1 MTLMQFTLNDHDS
14 LFQNCLDGVLGCSGN
29 RWKGAGI
36 THWEPKPEWRMVQ
49 NLQNGADMWG
59 DTEVKVGDR
68 RYVGFDQ
75 KFRADPQGYLNR
87 MLPVFD
93 VTVTNSGSEPAVL
106 TAIEVLVSRNTPYAQ
121 GDGEETSIPSHLL
134 PVAHRYAL
142 AIPDR
147 YLRSDYEGP
156 FHFSTAATP
165 PLIVP
170 KGDPV
175 RFQLSLNPPSACSGF
190 TRCG

>member
-1 MTLMQFTLNDHDS
+1 MSAPWLKSDNDS
-14 LFQNCLDGVLGCSGN
+14 F
-29 RWKGAGI
+29 W
-36 THWEPKPEWRMVQ
+36 PEWRMVQ

-93 VTVTNSGSEPAVL
+93 ITVTNSGSDPAVL
-106 TAIEVLVSRNTPYAQ
+106 TAIEVLVSRNAPYAQ
-121 GDGEETSIPSHLL
+121 GDGEETSVPSHLL
-134 PVAHRYAL
+134 PVAHRYAIT
-142 AIPDR
+142 IPDR
-147 YLRSDYEGP
+147 YLRSDSEGP

-175 RFQLSLNPPSACSGF
+175 RFQLSFNSSIGMLWIYEMRVRLHFGPKTVVTTDKF
-190 TRCG
+190 RLTM